1 MFISR
6 WSSTIHFSPLPHFR
20 YAYSVLLQ
28 FLAFWYSHGWM
39 LSCLRMALVVLV
51 CWFLVTKSIKIGFR
65 TGQKLM
71 MALMKDDVFIGGW
84 YYLNMIAMWWMGIVY
99 KACSVYK
106 CHDENQLYGILVL
119 EESYFMINYGGGI
132 KWLVCFSEVR
142 DH

>member
-6 WSSTIHFSPLPHFR
+6 WSSTIHFLLLPHFR

-28 FLAFWYSHGWM
+28 MLAFWYSYGWM
-39 LSCLRMALVVLV
+39 LSFLRMALVVLV

-84 YYLNMIAMWWMGIVY
+84 YYLNMIAMWWMGIVF

-119 EESYFMINYGGGI
+119 EESYFMINFGGGI
-132 KWLVCFSEVR
+132 K
-142 DH
+142 

>member
-1 MFISR
+1 
-6 WSSTIHFSPLPHFR
+6 
-20 YAYSVLLQ
+20 
-28 FLAFWYSHGWM
+28 
-39 LSCLRMALVVLV
+39 
-51 CWFLVTKSIKIGFR
+51 
-65 TGQKLM
+65 
-71 MALMKDDVFIGGW
+71 
-84 YYLNMIAMWWMGIVY
+84 MIAMWWMGILY

>member
-6 WSSTIHFSPLPHFR
+6 WSSTIHFSILPHFR

-28 FLAFWYSHGWM
+28 MLAFWYSHRWM

-65 TGQKLM
+65 MGQKLM

-84 YYLNMIAMWWMGIVY
+84 YYLNMIAMWWMGILY

-119 EESYFMINYGGGI
+119 EESYFMINFGSGI
-132 KWLVCFSEVR
+132 K
-142 DH
+142 

>member
-6 WSSTIHFSPLPHFR
+6 WSSTIHFLLLPHFR
-20 YAYSVLLQ
+20 YAYSVRLQ
-28 FLAFWYSHGWM
+28 MFAFWYSHGWM
-39 LSCLRMALVVLV
+39 QSCLRMALVVLV

-84 YYLNMIAMWWMGIVY
+84 YYLNMIAMWWMGILY

-119 EESYFMINYGGGI
+119 EESYFMINFGGGI
-132 KWLVCFSEVR
+132 K
-142 DH
+142 

>member
-6 WSSTIHFSPLPHFR
+6 WSSTIHFSLLPHFR

-39 LSCLRMALVVLV
+39 QSCLRMALVVLV

-71 MALMKDDVFIGGW
+71 MALMKDDGFIGGW
-84 YYLNMIAMWWMGIVY
+84 YYLNMIAMWWMGIVF

-119 EESYFMINYGGGI
+119 EESYFMINFGGGI
-132 KWLVCFSEVR
+132 K
-142 DH
+142 

>member
-6 WSSTIHFSPLPHFR
+6 WSSTIQYSLLPHFR
-20 YAYSVLLQ
+20 YTYSVHLQ
-28 FLAFWYSHGWM
+28 MLVFWYSHGWM
-39 LSCLRMALVVLV
+39 LSFLRMALVVLV

-84 YYLNMIAMWWMGIVY
+84 YYLNMIAIWWMGILY

-119 EESYFMINYGGGI
+119 EESYFMINFGGGI
-132 KWLVCFSEVR
+132 K
-142 DH
+142 

>member
-28 FLAFWYSHGWM
+28 FLAFWYSYGWM
-39 LSCLRMALVVLV
+39 QSCLRMALVVLV

-65 TGQKLM
+65 MGQKLM

-84 YYLNMIAMWWMGIVY
+84 YYLNMIAMWWMGIVF

-106 CHDENQLYGILVL
+106 CHYENQLYGILVL
-119 EESYFMINYGGGI
+119 EESYFMINFGSGI
-132 KWLVCFSEVR
+132 K
-142 DH
+142 

>member
-6 WSSTIHFSPLPHFR
+6 WSSTIHFLLLPHFR

-39 LSCLRMALVVLV
+39 LSFLRMALVVLV

-84 YYLNMIAMWWMGIVY
+84 YYLNMIAMWWMGILY

-119 EESYFMINYGGGI
+119 EESYFMINFGGGI
-132 KWLVCFSEVR
+132 K
-142 DH
+142 